1 MENKKLAILVSIL
14 NKLWKFS
21 WPIIRRAHWEHWVIL
36 VLSMFIF
43 IQNFNWIFSGGE
55 ISKEKKEVK
64 VERVCGLD
72 SVASLPCR
80 GQLNVDFDIL
90 ADYLSWPPEEH
101 DMFRRV
107 YPLTHS
113 VRAIH
118 EAVEFAK
125 DHGYDLLRIDTVER
139 GESPRTLRVVYVRT
153 LKEVLYE

>member
-1 MENKKLAILVSIL
+1 MSRTVRALLFFWGERLAIDNTAEMRYIDSIVKCWRGGAMGKIRQFFGNL
-14 NKLWKFS
+14 
-21 WPIIRRAHWEHWVIL
+21 IIRFDKALYGKEPTKTLQVI
-36 VLSMFIF
+36 F
-43 IQNFNWIFSGGE
+43 QFN
-55 ISKEKKEVK
+55 
-64 VERVCGLD
+64 R
-72 SVASLPCR
+72 
-80 GQLNVDFDIL
+80 DFDIL

>member
-1 MENKKLAILVSIL
+1 MGKIRQFFGNL
-14 NKLWKFS
+14 
-21 WPIIRRAHWEHWVIL
+21 IIRFGKALYGKEPTKTLQVI
-36 VLSMFIF
+36 F
-43 IQNFNWIFSGGE
+43 QFS
-55 ISKEKKEVK
+55 
-64 VERVCGLD
+64 R
-72 SVASLPCR
+72 
-80 GQLNVDFDIL
+80 DFDIL

-113 VRAIH
+113 VRAMH

-139 GESPRTLRVVYVRT
+139 GESPRTLQVVYVRT